1 MLISEIIEKASLRT
15 GGKQKIAEGLHI
27 HPARISDWL
36 AGRRKPEAAEI
47 ALLAEM
53 AGMPILETVVE
64 VEEELN
70 DKYKDI
76 WKRILNDWRAQRD
89 SNPRPLPSE
98 GSTVITYKTYSNQ
111 LVMFFGGVG
120 WCLAVASNVCYLYL
134 QCTCSKCCISIV
146 FVKKAKPSLLM
157 G

>member
-1 MLISEIIEKASLRT
+1 MLIHELIEKTSKIK
-15 GGKQKIAEGLHI
+15 GGKQKVAQELNT
-27 HPARISDWL
+27 HPNRISDWL

-53 AGMPILETVVE
+53 AGMPILETIAAI
-64 VEEELN
+64 EEELD

-98 GSTVITYKTYSNQ
+98 GSTLS
-111 LVMFFGGVG
+111 
-120 WCLAVASNVCYLYL
+120 S
-134 QCTCSKCCISIV
+134 
-146 FVKKAKPSLLM
+146 
-157 G
+157 

>member
-1 MLISEIIEKASLRT
+1 MLINEIIAKASEIK
-15 GGKQKIAEGLHI
+15 GGKQKIAEEINI

-47 ALLAEM
+47 AILAEM
-53 AGMPILETVVE
+53 AGMPILETIAS

-76 WKRILNDWRAQRD
+76 WKRAVTEWRAQRD

-98 GSTVITYKTYSNQ
+98 GST
-111 LVMFFGGVG
+111 L
-120 WCLAVASNVCYLYL
+120 
-134 QCTCSKCCISIV
+134 SI
-146 FVKKAKPSLLM
+146 
-157 G
+157 